1 MLDMSPLRDDVS
13 HPFKAS
19 VRANELLEFACHMS
33 NFSLPLLLRA
43 PTPTQSSLT
52 FSEANPRD
60 LKRWISRLPK
70 ANLGEMA
77 RQLYQGLT
85 ELNQLITPSENRLQL
100 LELLRPEVY
109 FVCKHLERHFLNQAI
124 VLDER
129 PRKVANLCQALQNHL
144 ATGYKQ
150 IIQQVAPRYTRDQA
164 GLFSTALQRALHGL
178 NGPLIRANQ
187 LYCPVQDGLWLEL
200 HQIYQIARQYQLHN
214 TPVEE
219 PLAHHSK
226 VLSVEQTYVIALLM
240 GCSRCNQ
247 MRQLNIG
254 KLADA
259 LEAWSPLVKLQL
271 PVTESSLFAL
281 DPTVDKPPLYR
292 TLFSDEQSPRL
303 LGINTYAL
311 AEAINQ
317 YLALPD
323 DQRTPSPLLIPTGI
337 NTDLLQHL
345 AVAWGDV
352 AERTFQRTAGQG
364 TLKLCIGMS
373 ALHFYVAG
381 QKSFSELLQLNS
393 AGSAASFS
401 LKMANDDADDPWAS
415 AFDTQRGKTSSV
427 LLPYEEIE
435 YPKNDGDSDSLSNN
449 QHTFPTF
456 DLNIVNHSP
465 GGYCLAW
472 QKDVP
477 QQLQAGELV
486 GIQDD
491 AGQGWSIA
499 IVRWIRQVRSGGTQM
514 GIELIAPFAQPCG
527 MQLIREQQ
535 NSQYLR
541 TLMLPEV
548 RAMEKPPTVLAPR
561 LPFQE
566 GNKVMINVAGEER
579 RASLSNRQV
588 SSASYNQFEY
598 QMYDA
603 PKATEAEKAR
613 PDQEFDSLWGT
624 L

>member
-1 MLDMSPLRDDVS
+1 
-13 HPFKAS
+13 
-19 VRANELLEFACHMS
+19 MS

-52 FSEANPRD
+52 FCEATPRD

-85 ELNQLITPSENRLQL
+85 ELNQLVTPSDNRLQL

-150 IIQQVAPRYTRDQA
+150 IIQQVAARYSKDQS
-164 GLFSTALQRALHGL
+164 GLLGTALQRALHGL

-187 LYCPVQDGLWLEL
+187 LYCPVQEGLWLEI
-200 HQIYQIARQYQLHN
+200 HQLYQIARHYGLHYAMID
-214 TPVEE
+214 E
-219 PLAHHSK
+219 PLAHHTK
-226 VLSVEQTYVIALLM
+226 ALSVEQTYVIALLM

-259 LEAWSPLVKLQL
+259 LEAWSPLVKLQS
-271 PVTESSLFAL
+271 PAEESSLFAL
-281 DPTVDKPPLYR
+281 DATADKPPLYS
-292 TLFSDEQSPRL
+292 TLFTDEKMPGL
-303 LGINTYAL
+303 LGINTAAL
-311 AEAINQ
+311 AEAIHQ

-323 DQRTPSPLLIPTGI
+323 EQRSPSRLLIPTGI

-345 AVAWGDV
+345 AAAWGDV
-352 AERTFQRTAGQG
+352 AERVFQRTAGQG

-373 ALHFYVAG
+373 ALHYYVAG
-381 QKSFSELLQLNS
+381 QKSFSELLQLQS
-393 AGSAASFS
+393 ATSVASFS
-401 LKMANDDADDPWAS
+401 LKMANDSEDDPWSS
-415 AFDTQRGKTSSV
+415 AFDTQRGNTSSV

-435 YPKNDGDSDSLSNN
+435 YPKIDGDTDSLSNG

-491 AGQGWSIA
+491 AGQGWSVA
-499 IVRWIRQVRSGGTQM
+499 IVRWVRQVRSGGTQM

-548 RAMEKPPTVLAPR
+548 RAMDKPPTVLAPR

-566 GNKVMINVAGEER
+566 GSKVMINVSGEER
-579 RASLSNRQV
+579 RASLSNRRI

-603 PKATEAEKAR
+603 PKVAEIEKVQ
-613 PDQEFDSLWGT
+613 PGQEFDSLWGS

>member
-1 MLDMSPLRDDVS
+1 M
-13 HPFKAS
+13 
-19 VRANELLEFACHMS
+19 
-33 NFSLPLLLRA
+33 
-43 PTPTQSSLT
+43 
-52 FSEANPRD
+52 
-60 LKRWISRLPK
+60 
-70 ANLGEMA
+70 
-77 RQLYQGLT
+77 
-85 ELNQLITPSENRLQL
+85 
-100 LELLRPEVY
+100 
-109 FVCKHLERHFLNQAI
+109 
-124 VLDER
+124 
-129 PRKVANLCQALQNHL
+129 
-144 ATGYKQ
+144 
-150 IIQQVAPRYTRDQA
+150 
-164 GLFSTALQRALHGL
+164 ALQRALHGL

-259 LEAWSPLVKLQL
+259 LEAWSPLVKLQS
-271 PVTESSLFAL
+271 PATQSSLFAL

-303 LGINTYAL
+303 LGINTFAL

-352 AERTFQRTAGQG
+352 AERTFQRTPGKG
-364 TLKLCIGMS
+364 TLRLCIGMS

-393 AGSAASFS
+393 ATSAASFS
-401 LKMANDDADDPWAS
+401 LKMANDDVDDPWAS
-415 AFDTQRGKTSSV
+415 AFDTQRGKSSSV

-435 YPKNDGDSDSLSNN
+435 YPKNDGDSESLSNN

-499 IVRWIRQVRSGGTQM
+499 MVRWIRQVRSGGTQM
-514 GIELIAPFAQPCG
+514 GIELIAPFALPCG

-548 RAMEKPPTVLAPR
+548 RAMGKPPTVLAPR

-566 GNKVMINVAGEER
+566 GNKVMINVNGEER

-603 PKATEAEKAR
+603 PKAAEIEKAR

>member
-1 MLDMSPLRDDVS
+1 
-13 HPFKAS
+13 
-19 VRANELLEFACHMS
+19 MS
-33 NFSLPLLLRA
+33 NLSLPLLLRA
-43 PTPTQSSLT
+43 PTPTQSSLS
-52 FSEANPRD
+52 FSEATPRD

-77 RQLYQGLT
+77 RQLYQGLA
-85 ELNQLITPSENRLQL
+85 ELNQLITPSDNRLQM

-150 IIQQVAPRYTRDQA
+150 VIQQIAPRYSKDQSPMLA
-164 GLFSTALQRALHGL
+164 TALQRALHGL

-200 HQIYQIARQYQLHN
+200 HQLYQIARQFQLHR
-214 TPVEE
+214 TPVDE
-219 PLAHHSK
+219 PLAHHTRT
-226 VLSVEQTYVIALLM
+226 LSAEQTYVIALLM

-259 LEAWSPLVKLQL
+259 LEAWSAMVTLQV
-271 PVTESSLFAL
+271 PADGHSLLAL
-281 DPTVDKPPLYR
+281 DPTSDKPPLYR
-292 TLFSDEQSPRL
+292 TLFSDEQLPKM
-303 LGINTYAL
+303 LGIQPMAL
-311 AEAINQ
+311 ADAINH

-323 DQRTPSPLLIPTGI
+323 DQRGPTKLLIPTGV

-345 AVAWGDV
+345 AAAWGDV

-373 ALHFYVAG
+373 ALHYYVAG
-381 QKSFSELLQLNS
+381 QKSFSQLLQLKT
-393 AGSAASFS
+393 ASNVADFA
-401 LKMANDDADDPWAS
+401 LKVVNENDDDPWSS
-415 AFDTQRGKTSSV
+415 AFDTQRGNTSSV

-435 YPKNDGDSDSLSNN
+435 YQKSDMEGDAASNA

-472 QKDVP
+472 HKEVP

-486 GIQDD
+486 G
-491 AGQGWSIA
+491 
-499 IVRWIRQVRSGGTQM
+499 
-514 GIELIAPFAQPCG
+514 
-527 MQLIREQQ
+527 
-535 NSQYLR
+535 
-541 TLMLPEV
+541 
-548 RAMEKPPTVLAPR
+548 
-561 LPFQE
+561 
-566 GNKVMINVAGEER
+566 
-579 RASLSNRQV
+579 
-588 SSASYNQFEY
+588 
-598 QMYDA
+598 
-603 PKATEAEKAR
+603 
-613 PDQEFDSLWGT
+613 
-624 L
+624 

>member
-1 MLDMSPLRDDVS
+1 
-13 HPFKAS
+13 
-19 VRANELLEFACHMS
+19 MS

-164 GLFSTALQRALHGL
+164 GLFSTALQRAVHGL

-259 LEAWSPLVKLQL
+259 LEAWSALVKLQS
-271 PVTESSLFAL
+271 PATQSSLFAL
-281 DPTVDKPPLYR
+281 DPTADKPPLYR

-303 LGINTYAL
+303 LGINTLAL

-352 AERTFQRTAGQG
+352 AERTFQRTPGQG
-364 TLKLCIGMS
+364 TLRLCIGMS

-393 AGSAASFS
+393 ATSAASFS

-491 AGQGWSIA
+491 AGQGWSVA

-566 GNKVMINVAGEER
+566 GSMVMINVNGEER

-603 PKATEAEKAR
+603 PKAAETEKAM

>member
-1 MLDMSPLRDDVS
+1 
-13 HPFKAS
+13 
-19 VRANELLEFACHMS
+19 MS

-164 GLFSTALQRALHGL
+164 GLFSTALQRAVHGL

-200 HQIYQIARQYQLHN
+200 HQIYQIARQYQLRN

-259 LEAWSPLVKLQL
+259 LEAWSALVKLQS
-271 PVTESSLFAL
+271 PATQSSLFAL
-281 DPTVDKPPLYR
+281 DPTADKPPLYR

-303 LGINTYAL
+303 LGINTLAL

-352 AERTFQRTAGQG
+352 AERTFQRTPGQG
-364 TLKLCIGMS
+364 TLRLCIGMS

-393 AGSAASFS
+393 ATSAASFS

-491 AGQGWSIA
+491 AGQGWSVA

-566 GNKVMINVAGEER
+566 GSMVMINVNGEER

-603 PKATEAEKAR
+603 PKAAETEKAM

>member
-1 MLDMSPLRDDVS
+1 
-13 HPFKAS
+13 
-19 VRANELLEFACHMS
+19 MS

-164 GLFSTALQRALHGL
+164 GLFSTALQRAVHGL

-187 LYCPVQDGLWLEL
+187 LYCPVQDGRWLEL

-259 LEAWSPLVKLQL
+259 LEAWSALVKLQS
-271 PVTESSLFAL
+271 PATQSSLFAL
-281 DPTVDKPPLYR
+281 DPTADKPPLYR

-303 LGINTYAL
+303 LGINTLAL

-352 AERTFQRTAGQG
+352 AERTFQRTPGQG
-364 TLKLCIGMS
+364 TLRLCIGMS

-393 AGSAASFS
+393 ATSAASFS

-491 AGQGWSIA
+491 AGQGWSVA

-566 GNKVMINVAGEER
+566 GSMVMVNVNGEER

-603 PKATEAEKAR
+603 PKAAETEKAM

>member
-1 MLDMSPLRDDVS
+1 
-13 HPFKAS
+13 
-19 VRANELLEFACHMS
+19 MS
-33 NFSLPLLLRA
+33 NLSLPLLLRA
-43 PTPTQSSLT
+43 PTPTQSSLSFCEPT
-52 FSEANPRD
+52 PRD

-85 ELNQLITPSENRLQL
+85 ELNQLMTPSDNRLQM

-150 IIQQVAPRYTRDQA
+150 VIQHIAPRYSKDQSTLLA
-164 GLFSTALQRALHGL
+164 TALQRALHGL

-200 HQIYQIARQYQLHN
+200 HQLYQIARQFQLHR
-214 TPVEE
+214 TLVDE
-219 PLAHHSK
+219 PLAHHVK
-226 VLSVEQTYVIALLM
+226 TLSPEQTYIIGLMM

-259 LEAWSPLVKLQL
+259 LEAWSSLVTLEL
-271 PVTESSLFAL
+271 PADEHSLLAL
-281 DPTVDKPPLYR
+281 DPTADKPPLYR
-292 TLFSDEQSPRL
+292 TLFTDEQLPKM
-303 LGINTYAL
+303 LGIQPLAL
-311 AEAINQ
+311 ANAINH

-323 DQRTPSPLLIPTGI
+323 NQRGPTQLLIPTGV

-345 AVAWGDV
+345 AAAWGDV
-352 AERTFQRTAGQG
+352 AERTFQRTVGQG

-373 ALHFYVAG
+373 ALHYYVAG
-381 QKSFSELLQLNS
+381 QRSFSELLQLN
-393 AGSAASFS
+393 AASHIADFA
-401 LKMANDDADDPWAS
+401 LKVVNENDDDPWSS
-415 AFDTQRGKTSSV
+415 AFDTQRGNTSSV

-435 YPKNDGDSDSLSNN
+435 YQKADGDGDSSSNA

-456 DLNIVNHSP
+456 DLSIVNHSP

-472 QKDVP
+472 PKDVP

-491 AGQGWSIA
+491 SGQGWSIA
-499 IVRWIRQVRSGGTQM
+499 IVRWVRQVRSGGTQM

-527 MQLIREQQ
+527 MQLIREPQ

-548 RAMEKPPTVLAPR
+548 RAMDRPATVLAPR

-566 GNKVMINVAGEER
+566 NSKVMINFSGEER
-579 RASLSNRQV
+579 RATLSNRRI

-598 QMYDA
+598 QIYDA
-603 PKATEAEKAR
+603 PKAAESEK
-613 PDQEFDSLWGT
+613 PTPGQEFDSLWGS

>member
-1 MLDMSPLRDDVS
+1 
-13 HPFKAS
+13 
-19 VRANELLEFACHMS
+19 MS

-164 GLFSTALQRALHGL
+164 GLFSTVLQRAVHGL

-259 LEAWSPLVKLQL
+259 LEAWSALVKLQS
-271 PVTESSLFAL
+271 PATQSSLFAL
-281 DPTVDKPPLYR
+281 DPTADKPPLYR

-303 LGINTYAL
+303 LGINTLAL

-352 AERTFQRTAGQG
+352 AERTFQRTPGQG
-364 TLKLCIGMS
+364 TLRLCIGMS

-393 AGSAASFS
+393 ATSAASFS

-491 AGQGWSIA
+491 AGQGWSVA

-566 GNKVMINVAGEER
+566 GSMVMINVNGEER

-603 PKATEAEKAR
+603 PKAAETEKAR

>member
-1 MLDMSPLRDDVS
+1 
-13 HPFKAS
+13 
-19 VRANELLEFACHMS
+19 MS

-43 PTPTQSSLT
+43 TTPTQSSLT

-164 GLFSTALQRALHGL
+164 GLFSTALQRAVHGL

-259 LEAWSPLVKLQL
+259 LEAWSALVKLQS
-271 PVTESSLFAL
+271 PATQSSLFAL
-281 DPTVDKPPLYR
+281 DPTADKPPLYR

-303 LGINTYAL
+303 LGINTLAL

-352 AERTFQRTAGQG
+352 AERTFQRTPGQG
-364 TLKLCIGMS
+364 TLRLCIGMS

-393 AGSAASFS
+393 ATSAASFS

-491 AGQGWSIA
+491 AGQGWSVA

-566 GNKVMINVAGEER
+566 GSMVMINVNGEER

-603 PKATEAEKAR
+603 PKAAETEKAM

>member
-1 MLDMSPLRDDVS
+1 MVQ
-13 HPFKAS
+13 AS
-19 VRANELLEFACHMS
+19 ELLEFVCHMS

-164 GLFSTALQRALHGL
+164 GLFSTALQRAVHGL

-259 LEAWSPLVKLQL
+259 LEAWSALVKLQS
-271 PVTESSLFAL
+271 PATQSSLFAL
-281 DPTVDKPPLYR
+281 DPTADKPPLYR

-303 LGINTYAL
+303 LGINTLAL

-352 AERTFQRTAGQG
+352 AERTFQRTPGQG
-364 TLKLCIGMS
+364 TLRLCIGMS

-393 AGSAASFS
+393 ATSAASFS

-491 AGQGWSIA
+491 AGQGWSVA

-566 GNKVMINVAGEER
+566 GSMVMINVNGEER

-603 PKATEAEKAR
+603 PKAAETEKAM

>member
-1 MLDMSPLRDDVS
+1 
-13 HPFKAS
+13 
-19 VRANELLEFACHMS
+19 MS

-164 GLFSTALQRALHGL
+164 GLFSTALQRAVHGL

-259 LEAWSPLVKLQL
+259 LEAWSALVKLQS
-271 PVTESSLFAL
+271 PATQSSLFAL
-281 DPTVDKPPLYR
+281 DPTADKPPLYR

-303 LGINTYAL
+303 LGINTLAL

-352 AERTFQRTAGQG
+352 AERTFQRTPGQG
-364 TLKLCIGMS
+364 TLRLCIGMS

-393 AGSAASFS
+393 ATSAASFS

-491 AGQGWSIA
+491 AGQGWSVA

-566 GNKVMINVAGEER
+566 GSMVMINVNGEER

-603 PKATEAEKAR
+603 PKAAEIEKGR

>member
-1 MLDMSPLRDDVS
+1 
-13 HPFKAS
+13 
-19 VRANELLEFACHMS
+19 
-33 NFSLPLLLRA
+33 
-43 PTPTQSSLT
+43 
-52 FSEANPRD
+52 
-60 LKRWISRLPK
+60 
-70 ANLGEMA
+70 MA

-164 GLFSTALQRALHGL
+164 GLFSTVLQRAVHGL

-259 LEAWSPLVKLQL
+259 LEAWSALVKLQS
-271 PVTESSLFAL
+271 PATQSSLFAL
-281 DPTVDKPPLYR
+281 DPTADKPPLYR

-303 LGINTYAL
+303 LGINTLAL

-352 AERTFQRTAGQG
+352 AERTFQRTPGQG
-364 TLKLCIGMS
+364 TLRLCIGMS

-393 AGSAASFS
+393 ATSAASFS

-491 AGQGWSIA
+491 AGQGWSVA

-566 GNKVMINVAGEER
+566 GSMVMINVNGEER

-603 PKATEAEKAR
+603 PKAAETEKAR

>member
-1 MLDMSPLRDDVS
+1 
-13 HPFKAS
+13 
-19 VRANELLEFACHMS
+19 MS

-259 LEAWSPLVKLQL
+259 LEAWSALVKLQW
-271 PVTESSLFAL
+271 PVEESSLFAL
-281 DPTVDKPPLYR
+281 DTTADKPPLYR
-292 TLFSDEQSPRL
+292 TLFNDEQSPRL
-303 LGINTYAL
+303 LGINTFAL

-352 AERTFQRTAGQG
+352 AERTFQRTPGKG

-393 AGSAASFS
+393 ATSAASFS

-435 YPKNDGDSDSLSNN
+435 YPKNDGDNESLSNN

-456 DLNIVNHSP
+456 DLTIVNHSP

-548 RAMEKPPTVLAPR
+548 RAMEKPPPVLAPR

-566 GNKVMINVAGEER
+566 GNKVMINVGGEER

-603 PKATEAEKAR
+603 PKAAESEKTR